1 VLDERATG
9 VRDAGSERTGGQI
22 RNNAVKQGRLLEP
35 SDFGEYAELFG
46 YATPAAFRRLRRWS
60 TDLVWIWLTRDSVT
74 PSTSPISARVSPSS

>member
-46 YATPAAFRRLRRWS
+46 
-60 TDLVWIWLTRDSVT
+60 
-74 PSTSPISARVSPSS
+74 

>member
-1 VLDERATG
+1 VAGGRAAIAGPYASGRNPARIGRAPSRVLDERATG

-46 YATPAAFRRLRRWS
+46 
-60 TDLVWIWLTRDSVT
+60 
-74 PSTSPISARVSPSS
+74 